1 MLPCQGVFTS
11 DYHQKTQERRK
22 GRIDHVCRLLGPFNR
37 SEFLSDRSQ
46 RKRLHHIFVIP
57 EFNVVFCS
65 VPKVSCTNWKRLFSV
80 ISGHIQNYG
89 QIGDPHRFF
98 RQHFRRLSSLGA
110 DDIARVLDTH
120 TTFMFAR
127 NPYTRLLSAF
137 MEKIEYQP
145 GGRLPHQIYRWL
157 LRNRP
162 EIVTPNTSDLLT
174 FDQFLT
180 FYTDSVMEKN
190 EHWQDMHELCFPCHI
205 KYDFVGRYETLKPD
219 ADYFMRFIGAPSNNE
234 FPDPHKKP
242 TYSSDR
248 KTLLLKYSSVS
259 DSQLQHLSQ
268 NPGLAV
274 DLMLFGYSIPKCI
287 QWQRKKSL

>member
-1 MLPCQGVFTS
+1 MVGHFCQNLTTEVRCATRHTS
-11 DYHQKTQERRK
+11 
-22 GRIDHVCRLLGPFNR
+22 IIP
-37 SEFLSDRSQ
+37 SDRSQ

-57 EFNVVFCS
+57 QFNVVFCS

-110 DDIARVLDTH
+110 DDI
-120 TTFMFAR
+120 
-127 NPYTRLLSAF
+127 
-137 MEKIEYQP
+137 
-145 GGRLPHQIYRWL
+145 
-157 LRNRP
+157 
-162 EIVTPNTSDLLT
+162 NTSDLLT

-180 FYTDSVMEKN
+180 FYTDSTMEKN

-205 KYDFVGRYETLKPD
+205 KYDFVGKYETLKPD
-219 ADYFMRFIGAPSNNE
+219 ADYFMRLIGAPSNNE

-248 KTLLLKYSSVS
+248 KTLQLKYSSVS

-287 QWQRKKSL
+287 QWQR